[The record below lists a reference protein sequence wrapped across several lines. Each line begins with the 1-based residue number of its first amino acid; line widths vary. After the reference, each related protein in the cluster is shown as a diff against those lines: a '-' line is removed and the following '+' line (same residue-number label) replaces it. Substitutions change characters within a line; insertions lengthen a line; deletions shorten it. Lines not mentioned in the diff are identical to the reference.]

1 MGQAFKK
8 KGTHQFEKQRQEQKQ
23 QQQQRQGRHDKFPRA
38 SSNGG
43 SCSGGG
49 SSGRVGPMPLCVS
62 DDVPT
67 VSSWPFSSTSPTSP
81 STSLFSSSKSPS
93 KSPSPPF
100 SASASSF
107 SASASSPCLNRATSS
122 SRLQSYQIRQTK
134 SATEFDSS
142 VWKLIAPP
150 ESYGLPGMGSPR
162 RVGEGGGGGGEG
174 GRAGGGGGGE
184 GGGQV
189 KGGAGRKHR
198 NSHSIEFAAV
208 IKNKDWLHSH
218 GFAAM
223 MKNKDSLHSHGF
235 KDWLHNPESA
245 GHVVAAA
252 AEGAAAMAGAARQQ
266 VVAGLT
272 AVAGTVLEKVAG
284 TVAGTVAET
293 VVFLGKRSL
302 MLQALNGGAKEEEEE
317 EEEEEE
323 KAEEEEEEG
332 EEAQKIY
339 LTLSH
344 HSPDPLRAL
353 YDHPAASSPPGA
365 VGEGVSWNGM
375 VDSAG
380 DAGGRGGGGGGGA
393 KGGVARKPPSRHRHR
408 HTLRADFAS
417 MAKNKDWLH
426 SPESPTQWLAGAA
439 NAAAAAEVAVAEAGS
454 GKSSPDASK
463 SPPLPPSHSTLS
475 STPGSHALYDHPAA
489 SPPMGVVRG
498 VSSDV
503 ARGGGVGGGAGG
515 VKAGGARK
523 PASRHRHSQS
533 VDFASMAKNRDC
545 GTSSSRWQQKR
556 KCKQQR
562 GNNTCTTIHF
572 SHSLS
577 LSHRRP
583 IPLRAPSEQQTTYCC
598 HHGLSSYPQA
608 AGAASPAGISG
619 AGAGGAAG
627 AGAAADPAVATATIP
642 GIAAT
647 AASAAV
653 AAAALS
659 MSSRSFQLPTRAMT
673 M

>member
-1 MGQAFKK
+1 
-8 KGTHQFEKQRQEQKQ
+8 
-23 QQQQRQGRHDKFPRA
+23 
-38 SSNGG
+38 
-43 SCSGGG
+43 
-49 SSGRVGPMPLCVS
+49 
-62 DDVPT
+62 
-67 VSSWPFSSTSPTSP
+67 
-81 STSLFSSSKSPS
+81 
-93 KSPSPPF
+93 
-100 SASASSF
+100 
-107 SASASSPCLNRATSS
+107 
-122 SRLQSYQIRQTK
+122 
-134 SATEFDSS
+134 
-142 VWKLIAPP
+142 
-150 ESYGLPGMGSPR
+150 
-162 RVGEGGGGGGEG
+162 
-174 GRAGGGGGGE
+174 
-184 GGGQV
+184 
-189 KGGAGRKHR
+189 
-198 NSHSIEFAAV
+198 
-208 IKNKDWLHSH
+208 
-218 GFAAM
+218 
-223 MKNKDSLHSHGF
+223 
-235 KDWLHNPESA
+235 
-245 GHVVAAA
+245 
-252 AEGAAAMAGAARQQ
+252 
-266 VVAGLT
+266 
-272 AVAGTVLEKVAG
+272 
-284 TVAGTVAET
+284 
-293 VVFLGKRSL
+293 
-302 MLQALNGGAKEEEEE
+302 
-317 EEEEEE
+317 
-323 KAEEEEEEG
+323 
-332 EEAQKIY
+332 
-339 LTLSH
+339 
-344 HSPDPLRAL
+344 
-353 YDHPAASSPPGA
+353 
-365 VGEGVSWNGM
+365 
-375 VDSAG
+375 
-380 DAGGRGGGGGGGA
+380 
-393 KGGVARKPPSRHRHR
+393 
-408 HTLRADFAS
+408 

-439 NAAAAAEVAVAEAGS
+439 NAAAAAEVAVAKAGS

-608 AGAASPAGISG
+608 GVLEFLFEAFSWHCQCKGQETTIPAGAASPAGISG